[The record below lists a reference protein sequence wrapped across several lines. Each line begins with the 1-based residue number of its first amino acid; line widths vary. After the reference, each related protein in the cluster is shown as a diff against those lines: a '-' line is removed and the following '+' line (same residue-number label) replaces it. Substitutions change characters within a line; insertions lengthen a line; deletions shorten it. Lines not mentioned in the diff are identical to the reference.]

1 MREQVVSHISLYP
14 RAHDMPARR
23 RVVAR
28 GGVDNAQ
35 QDIEADYFYYQ
46 LRRQVMDIVR
56 RAVGYLP
63 HYQRQGDLA
72 YGGHRGAE
80 HIEGE
85 QSRIFFIVRQE
96 PFEHP
101 AVAAGV
107 VPGQTNTPNQAV
119 IYQNYTTF
127 ISL

>member
-1 MREQVVSHISLYP
+1 MREQVVSHICFNS

-23 RVVAR
+23 RVVAC

-46 LRRQVMDIVR
+46 LRRQVVNIMR

-63 HYQRQGDLA
+63 NYQWQGDLA

>member
-1 MREQVVSHISLYP
+1 MREQVVSHICFNS

-46 LRRQVMDIVR
+46 LRRQVMDIMR

-63 HYQRQGDLA
+63 HYQRESYLA
-72 YGGHRGAE
+72 YGSQRGAE

>member
-1 MREQVVSHISLYP
+1 MREQVVSHIGFNS

-28 GGVDNAQ
+28 GGVDYSQ
-35 QDIEADYFYYQ
+35 QDIEADDFYNQ
-46 LRRQVMDIVR
+46 LRCQVMDIVR
-56 RAVGYLP
+56 RAVGYLS
-63 HYQRQGDLA
+63 HYQRQGNLA
-72 YGGHRGAE
+72 YGGQRGAE

-85 QSRIFFIVRQE
+85 EPQIFFIVRQE

>member
-1 MREQVVSHISLYP
+1 MREQVVSHVRLDS
-14 RAHDMPARR
+14 RAHYMTARR

-28 GGVDNAQ
+28 GGVDYSQ
-35 QDIEADYFYYQ
+35 QDIESDYFYYQ
-46 LRRQVMDIVR
+46 LRRQVVNIMR

-72 YGGHRGAE
+72 YGSQRGAE

-101 AVAAGV
+101 SVAAGV

>member
-1 MREQVVSHISLYP
+1 MREQVVSHICFNS

-28 GGVDNAQ
+28 GGVDYSQ
-35 QDIEADYFYYQ
+35 QNVEADYFYYQ
-46 LRRQVMDIVR
+46 LRRQVVNIMR

-63 HYQRQGDLA
+63 NYQRESDLA